1 MLCMAQAAF
10 RGAGAPSVAL
20 LVQHLQAI
28 TSGCSGRSTPVFNVK
43 NEFAKPANGGS
54 CMKARLKYAIALGA
68 AISAVPITQA
78 VAGIDVEA
86 GDWKIDFSGN
96 INAFYVNAD
105 CDHGPATQTTVTGG
119 LACTGDNSAS
129 IRNGLLPAA
138 FVFTA
143 STRQDGFDISATI
156 GLYPGINSSAAAGV
170 NGAGL
175 PAALQTPGIDARQE
189 FLTFGD
195 ASWGSVKMGRDIGLF
210 GKDAIL
216 DDMTLLGVG
225 TASGNAAPGNTS
237 LGRIGLGYI
246 YTDWIPQ
253 ITYTT
258 PNFMGFTASVGAF
271 TPLDDGNYTEHAT
284 PQWQAQAAY
293 TWGDPK
299 SDPVTGK
306 VWVDVVTQVAKAPSA
321 DIAANTAAG
330 IPSSVHGTGGD
341 IGAKVDVAGFEA
353 VVYGYYGKGIG
364 TTGLYILAVSDGG
377 QTRVSDG
384 GYVQLTYKID
394 RLKVGASYGVSQLKL
409 ASDENAFATSP
420 VTGLPTGVYTSD
432 LVHRNESGVFGLY
445 YSLTKSLTLV
455 GEFVDTESLAWNGN
469 EAHEKDV
476 ALGGIIF
483 F

>member
-1 MLCMAQAAF
+1 
-10 RGAGAPSVAL
+10 
-20 LVQHLQAI
+20 
-28 TSGCSGRSTPVFNVK
+28 
-43 NEFAKPANGGS
+43 
-54 CMKARLKYAIALGA
+54 MKARLKYAIALGA
-68 AISAVPITQA
+68 AMSAVPLTQA

-105 CDHGPATQTTVTGG
+105 CDHGPATQTSVTGG
-119 LACTGDNSAS
+119 LACTGDNSTS
-129 IRNGLLPAA
+129 VRNGLLPAA
-138 FVFTA
+138 FVFSA

-156 GLYPGINSSAAAGV
+156 GLYPGINSTALAGV
-170 NGAGL
+170 NSPGQ
-175 PAALQTPGIDARQE
+175 PSALGTPGIDARQE

-195 ASWGSVKMGRDIGLF
+195 ASWGTVKMGRDIGLF

-225 TASGNAAPGNTS
+225 TALSNPAPGNTS

-258 PNFMGFTASVGAF
+258 ANFFGFTASVGAF
-271 TPLDDGNYTEHAT
+271 TPLDDGNYTEHAS

-293 TWGDPK
+293 AWGDPK
-299 SDPVTGK
+299 ADPVTGK
-306 VWVDVVTQVAKAPSA
+306 VWVDVVTQQAKAPSA
-321 DIAANTAAG
+321 DIAANNAAG
-330 IPSSVHGTGGD
+330 IPSSVHGTGVDG
-341 IGAKVDVAGFEA
+341 GVKVDVAGFEA
-353 VVYGYYGKGIG
+353 VAYGYYGKGIG

-377 QTRVSDG
+377 QTRESDG

-394 RLKVGASYGVSQLKL
+394 RLKLGASYGISQLKL
-409 ASDENAFATSP
+409 ASDEGGYGVNPLTGAS
-420 VTGLPTGVYTSD
+420 TGLPASD
-432 LVHRNESGVFGLY
+432 LVHRNESGVFGVY

-469 EAHEKDV
+469 EAHEKDI